1 MFSFNLKKNVNYRKD
16 REYSFLKTESFS
28 FSRINFEKFKIKS
41 QGKDQNF
48 RNSILDEFPIL
59 S

>member
-28 FSRINFEKFKIKS
+28 FSRINFEKFKFQITRKGS
-41 QGKDQNF
+41 KFPKFNF
-48 RNSILDEFPIL
+48 R
-59 S
+59 